1 MGRRIV
7 SSGCHLA
14 ERKNGTLWLSGS
26 CHPTERSWMEVGHG
40 ASSSGPRSKRR
51 LFIASGTLSRERK
64 NGDFAA
70 LRRLSPDGE
79 ELDGGGAR
87 VRDFILRSAQ
97 QEEALHRIWYALR
110 RWRLVSRR
118 IVLFPTTACSSI
130 NRR

>member
-1 MGRRIV
+1 MDQLNLPKFKFKSFFIRDVGLNPHHPSLERKETLINKEINEVGRRIV
-7 SSGCHLA
+7 SGGCHPA
-14 ERKNGTLWLSGS
+14 
-26 CHPTERSWMEVGHG
+26 
-40 ASSSGPRSKRR
+40 
-51 LFIASGTLSRERK
+51 ERK

-87 VRDFILRSAQ
+87 VGSFILRSAQ

>member
-1 MGRRIV
+1 MNDDLQSSILLAIRSRFPKFRPAIKSRKNRNKVV
-7 SSGCHLA
+7 SGGCHPA
-14 ERKNGTLWLSGS
+14 
-26 CHPTERSWMEVGHG
+26 
-40 ASSSGPRSKRR
+40 
-51 LFIASGTLSRERK
+51 ERK

-87 VRDFILRSAQ
+87 VRDFILRSVQ

-110 RWRLVSRR
+110 RWRLVSRQ